1 MWRGLVGQN
10 TLRHTLRKW
19 GAEVIRALLIFTA
32 AMVAFIVGGTMITQ
46 TPLEA
51 VAWLVLLVEVVPIAT
66 FAIALQLR
74 KMMRPKS
81 RGDWQHLSADH
92 VDRLPTPRAVA
103 EIVAPQ
109 VPQLETP
116 RRELTTW
123 HNGD

>member
-1 MWRGLVGQN
+1 M
-10 TLRHTLRKW
+10 
-19 GAEVIRALLIFTA
+19 IRALLIFTA
-32 AMVAFIVGGTMITQ
+32 AMVAFIVGGTVITQ

-51 VAWLVLLVEVVPIAT
+51 VAWLVLLVEVVPLAT
-66 FAIALQLR
+66 FAFALQLR
-74 KMMRPKS
+74 KMMRHKP
-81 RGDWQHLSADH
+81 RTGWQHLSADH

-109 VPQLETP
+109 QRQLEAP

>member
-1 MWRGLVGQN
+1 M
-10 TLRHTLRKW
+10 
-19 GAEVIRALLIFTA
+19 IRALLIFTV
-32 AMVAFIVGGTMITQ
+32 AMVAFIVGGTVITR

-51 VAWLVLLVEVVPIAT
+51 VAWLVLLVEVVPLAT

-81 RGDWQHLSADH
+81 RTDWQHLSADH
-92 VDRLPTPRAVA
+92 VDRLPTPRAMA

-109 VPQLETP
+109 QRQIEAP
-116 RRELTTW
+116 RREVTTW

>member
-1 MWRGLVGQN
+1 M
-10 TLRHTLRKW
+10 
-19 GAEVIRALLIFTA
+19 IRALLIFTA
-32 AMVAFIVGGTMITQ
+32 AMVAFIVAGTVITQ

-74 KMMRPKS
+74 KMMRPKL
-81 RGDWQHLSADH
+81 RTDWQYLSADH

-103 EIVAPQ
+103 EIVAPTRQ
-109 VPQLETP
+109 QIAAPQMEVSQ
-116 RRELTTW
+116 W

>member
-1 MWRGLVGQN
+1 M
-10 TLRHTLRKW
+10 
-19 GAEVIRALLIFTA
+19 AEVIRALLIFTA
-32 AMVAFIVGGTMITQ
+32 AMVAFIVGGTVITQ
-46 TPLEA
+46 TPLA
-51 VAWLVLLVEVVPIAT
+51 TVAWLVLLVEVVPLAT
-66 FAIALQLR
+66 FAFALQLR

-81 RGDWQHLSADH
+81 RGDWQYLSADH

-109 VPQLETP
+109 QRQIEAP

>member
-1 MWRGLVGQN
+1 M
-10 TLRHTLRKW
+10 
-19 GAEVIRALLIFTA
+19 IRALLIFTA
-32 AMVAFIVGGTMITQ
+32 AMVAFIVAGTVITN

-51 VAWLVLLVEVVPIAT
+51 VAWLVLLVEVVPLAT

-74 KMMRPKS
+74 KMMRPK
-81 RGDWQHLSADH
+81 RRQDWQHLSADH

-103 EIVAPQ
+103 EIVAPGPRQ
-109 VPQLETP
+109 IEAP